1 MKMRLHRE
9 GGLQTRPYARSAKGY
24 SQRNSE
30 QLPTGQASGPKLQ
43 ENLRPRACRGIMP
56 PCGSVGQVGRC
67 RMGANAA
74 WAIEAWYWKRFR
86 VDTEM
91 GR

>member
-9 GGLQTRPYARSAKGY
+9 GGLQTRPCASSAKGY

-30 QLPTGQASGPKLQ
+30 QLPIGRASGPKLP
-43 ENLRPRACRGIMP
+43 EDFGPRACRGIMP
-56 PCGSVGQVGRC
+56 PCGGVGQVGRC

-74 WAIEAWYWKRFR
+74 WAIEAGYWNRFR